1 MWTRQDSDRKDNIVV
16 NDPKGELLCKF
27 YVPSTYRGFQIVQFN
42 LMNVLNTD
50 IYNPL
55 VLAAQAAR
63 EGDTTKCAAYVNNIA
78 DVFFPVDGADD
89 PVWPNAAN
97 NAFKRIAFGI
107 IDYFLEEEREYTKKA
122 RAEGKDQRS
131 IDSYIDRLWGKV
143 TLYNC
148 YQMFV
153 QLAGKKIPNP
163 TNEFNAKVKSGE
175 LENEIKDRLADRGI
189 SETDPLFESEKQ
201 QEYQTMIEDAKNKA
215 EIWRDKPEA
224 DELTLFFNA
233 TDMLPNNSLRTMV
246 GNANKSL
253 ESMGGAEKM
262 LSSCDLLAS

>member
-1 MWTRQDSDRKDNIVV
+1 MWSRQVKKDNMVI

-27 YVPSTYRGFQIVQFN
+27 YVPGTYRGFQIVQFN

-63 EGDTTKCAAYVNNIA
+63 EGDFTKCAAYVNNIA
-78 DVFFPVDGADD
+78 DVFFPVEGADD

-97 NAFKRIAFGI
+97 NAFKRIAFGL
-107 IDYFLEEEREYTKKA
+107 IDYYLEEEREYVKKA
-122 RAEGKDQRS
+122 RSQGKDQRS
-131 IDSYIDRLWGKV
+131 IDSYVDRLWGHV

-163 TNEFNAKVKSGE
+163 ANEFNAKTKSGE
-175 LENEIKDRLADRGI
+175 IVDELKDRLANRGI
-189 SETDPLFESEKQ
+189 HEGDPNYDAEKD
-201 QEYQTMIEDAKNKA
+201 QENKKMIEEVKKKA
-215 EIWRDKPEA
+215 TIWRDKPEA
-224 DELTLFFNA
+224 DALTLFFNA
-233 TDMLPNNSLRTMV
+233 TDMLPSNSIRIMV
-246 GNANKSL
+246 DNANKSL

>member
-1 MWTRQDSDRKDNIVV
+1 MNVAELQNGWELPSYEMQRPGGVYWVDDGPVNTMVLAITRGGKGQTVIEPTLDMWCRSKRKDNIVV

-89 PVWPNAAN
+89 PVWPNVAN

-107 IDYFLEEEREYTKKA
+107 IDYFLEEERDILKR
-122 RAEGKDQRS
+122 RALRVKTNAQLIHILIGFGEKLRFITVTRCLYSLLVRRS
-131 IDSYIDRLWGKV
+131 LIQQMNLMRRLKV
-143 TLYNC
+143 
-148 YQMFV
+148 
-153 QLAGKKIPNP
+153 
-163 TNEFNAKVKSGE
+163 
-175 LENEIKDRLADRGI
+175 
-189 SETDPLFESEKQ
+189 
-201 QEYQTMIEDAKNKA
+201 
-215 EIWRDKPEA
+215 
-224 DELTLFFNA
+224 
-233 TDMLPNNSLRTMV
+233 
-246 GNANKSL
+246 AN
-253 ESMGGAEKM
+253 
-262 LSSCDLLAS
+262 